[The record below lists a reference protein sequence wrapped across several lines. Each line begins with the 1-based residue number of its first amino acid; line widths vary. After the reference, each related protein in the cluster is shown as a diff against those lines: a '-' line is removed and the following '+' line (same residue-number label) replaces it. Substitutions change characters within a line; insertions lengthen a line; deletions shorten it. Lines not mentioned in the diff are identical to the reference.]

1 MKYLYL
7 LIITL
12 KSTFFFSQEI
22 DDFSKRLKAINNQSI
37 VFYNIDGVDF
47 SSQIFSNEFSE
58 KGLKKL
64 YRKFSIKE
72 RDIKTKD
79 ESLTNNNYFVIKSN
93 NVTENLNQIST
104 YYFVENKDKTTS
116 VFCFGFQ

>member
-47 SSQIFSNEFSE
+47 SSQIFSKIINRSE
-58 KGLKKL
+58 ERRVG
-64 YRKFSIKE
+64 KE
-72 RDIKTKD
+72 
-79 ESLTNNNYFVIKSN
+79 
-93 NVTENLNQIST
+93 
-104 YYFVENKDKTTS
+104 
-116 VFCFGFQ
+116 C